1 MNAIDK
7 CIPKTQGQHP
17 GEWHAACVSW
27 IDSTSGAVMVS
38 VRHVAT
44 GHVSQVEIGDVVFSN
59 DAQTYF
65 DTRPAVV
72 SSAPIPSAPSL
83 TAPARVIPS
92 AQFAGRWSGTM
103 TPGRYRM
110 FWLGSQQVVEV
121 SRAADGEMM
130 VTPELGD
137 PMRLADT
144 VQAQFMAEV
153 AA

>member
-44 GHVSQVEIGDVVFSN
+44 GHVSQVEIGDVVFGD

-83 TAPARVIPS
+83 TAPARVIS
-92 AQFAGRWSGTM
+92 STEAK
-103 TPGRYRM
+103 
-110 FWLGSQQVVEV
+110 LQVQCAWCRQWKVGD
-121 SRAADGEMM
+121 AWADLPKTGAVGA
-130 VTPELGD
+130 VTHGICPACSVKML
-137 PMRLADT
+137 
-144 VQAQFMAEV
+144 AEV